1 MSWLRSL
8 VFNGWFFAITTA
20 ICLWGVVLRI
30 AAPERLLASARLW
43 ARLVLAGAGAI
54 CGVRYRVLGAEHLPR
69 SGPVIVASQHQSA
82 FDTLVWMHLMPR
94 VAYVFKAELSRIPL
108 FGPLMRLTGQIE
120 VGRGAGVGALRA
132 MLREA
137 DRAARTERQIVIF
150 PEGTRVDHGVRAT
163 LQPGVAL
170 LARRTGLPV
179 IPVATNS
186 GRYWPRRAF
195 RKRAG
200 MVLIAARPALPAGLS
215 EAALMAALRQAWDDG
230 EAEMAAFQADASGA

>member
-1 MSWLRSL
+1 MTWLRSML
-8 VFNGWFFAITTA
+8 FNAWFFTVTTA
-20 ICLWGVVLRI
+20 ICVWSVALRI
-30 AAPERLLASARLW
+30 AAPGRILGVARLW
-43 ARLVLAGAGAI
+43 ARLVIQGARPL
-54 CGVRYRVLGAEHLPR
+54 CGIRYAVLGGEHLPR
-69 SGPVIVASQHQSA
+69 SGAVIIASQHQSA
-82 FDTLVWMHLMPR
+82 FDTIIWMHLMPR
-94 VAYVFKAELSRIPL
+94 VAYVFKAELSRVPL
-108 FGPLMRLTGQIE
+108 FGPLMRLSGQIE

-150 PEGTRVDHGVRAT
+150 PEGTRVDHGIRAP

-186 GRYWPRRAF
+186 GLFWPRRAF

-200 MVLIAARPALPAGLS
+200 TVLIAARPALPAGLS
-215 EAALMAALRQAWDDG
+215 EDALLAALRAAWDEG
-230 EAEMAAFQADASGA
+230 EAEMRAFQAGRVRV